1 MTLPE
6 TTTLSTTQRDEL
18 VKLVRS
24 IAIHLRRPD
33 YDLLVSDVEAIARC
47 VVDSIQRPPQLPP
60 ELLCSIMSW
69 LSFKD
74 IVSASSTCRSWRE
87 AILED
92 ARLWATITVDYQT
105 GLTPLALFIER
116 AKSLPLDLALRIPAI
131 DLASSDDMLELP
143 RLLRTHLARISALA
157 IRMTRTS
164 ILVDGLPQALS
175 ASASILQR
183 CTIRIIDDPM
193 DIVDD
198 GDPVLLPSDVFAG
211 QAPKLTEI
219 YMKNVAIPAEL
230 QWSAFASLRKFLF
243 TGPASVISPST
254 LYDIIL
260 HCPHL
265 EHLAAWF
272 RPHDDMAMQLLP
284 RPQLPHRQMLKT
296 MRLDCVSRTGLG
308 PVALPRERAI
318 LHCLHPETETQLSI
332 SCSGAWFT
340 NDPLPLQSISVLPP
354 KESRRGA
361 ASALEFDVH
370 CFGQASTAYRGACGL
385 NMDHA
390 AFFLARYTSM
400 NSTTITE
407 LVVPSVVFC
416 RQVMPFHFPGLNSL
430 SIILDHRHVVF
441 SNNNGRLLGLR
452 SMTGLETLRFAKATG
467 ARGLSS
473 EVAVDAGAVIR
484 CFETYRTGMQRIGRL
499 VLCGIRTMLTSED
512 VSAFVEEVIHE
523 EWSPPTELR
532 FKGTDEE
539 PWLE

>member
-18 VKLVRS
+18 AKLVRS
-24 IAIHLRRPD
+24 IVIRRPD

-60 ELLCSIMSW
+60 ELLCSILSW

-74 IVSASSTCRSWRE
+74 VVSASSTCRTWRE
-87 AILED
+87 AILDD
-92 ARLWATITVDYQT
+92 ARLWATITVAYET
-105 GLTPLALFIER
+105 GLTPLALFIDR

-131 DLASSDDMLELP
+131 DLASYDDMLLELP

-157 IRMTRTS
+157 IRMTRTT
-164 ILVDGLPQALS
+164 ILVAGFIQALS
-175 ASASILQR
+175 APASILQR
-183 CTIRIIDDPM
+183 CTLRITADPM
-193 DIVDD
+193 DMVDD

-211 QAPKLTEI
+211 QAPRLTEI
-219 YMKNVAIPAEL
+219 YMENVTIPVET
-230 QWSAFASLRKFLF
+230 QWSAFASLQKLLF

-265 EHLAAWF
+265 EHIAAWF
-272 RPHDDMAMQLLP
+272 LPEDHMAMQLML

-296 MRLDCVSRTGLG
+296 VRLDWVSLAGLG
-308 PVALPRERAI
+308 PVALPREHAI
-318 LHCLHPETETQLSI
+318 MHCLHPETESQLSI
-332 SCSGAWFT
+332 TCSGAWFT
-340 NDPLPLQSISVLPP
+340 NDPLPLKSISVLPP

-370 CFGQASTAYRGACGL
+370 CVGQESTAYRGTYGL
-385 NMDHA
+385 TMHHA
-390 AFFLARYTSM
+390 AFFLSRYTSM

-416 RQVMPFHFPGLNSL
+416 RHVMPPQFPSLNSL

-441 SNNNGRLLGLR
+441 SNNNGKLLGLR

-467 ARGLSS
+467 ARALSS

-532 FKGTDEE
+532 LKGTDEE